1 MKISTFNVNSINARM
16 ENLSTWLKAEQPD
29 IVLLQ
34 ELKCEEAAFPFLEIS
49 ALGYNTVMLGEKSYN
64 GVAILSRRKIKV
76 IHEGLPGFKDEHAR
90 YLEAEVETEKE
101 KYRVASIYLPNGNP
115 PYNNS
120 KDESKFVYKLAFM
133 DALYQHAQKLLESG
147 ENVILGGDFNVIM
160 SALDVYDEKAFIG
173 NALYRPE
180 VISRLKSILYL
191 GYYDAYRMLYPH
203 HVGYTYWDYAGN
215 AFAADSGLRI
225 DYLLLSPS
233 VADKLINVAI
243 DKNPRREIKPSDHT
257 PLIAEINQ
265 YEQKK

>member
-16 ENLSTWLKAEQPD
+16 ENLSAWLKAEQPD

-64 GVAILSRRKIKV
+64 GVAILSRHKIKV
-76 IHEGLPGFKDEHAR
+76 MAEGLPNFADEHAR
-90 YLEAEVETEKE
+90 YIEAEIETEGQ

-133 DALYQHAQKLLESG
+133 DALYNHAKKLLERG

-160 SALDVYDEKAFIG
+160 SALDVYDEKAFLD

-180 VISRLKSILYL
+180 VISRLKSILHL
-191 GYYDAYRMLYPH
+191 GYYDAYRMLYPN

-233 VADKLINVAI
+233 VADKLVSVAI
-243 DKNPRREIKPSDHT
+243 DKNPRRGIRPSDHT
-257 PLIAEINQ
+257 PLIAEINK
-265 YEQKK
+265 YE

>member
-16 ENLSTWLKAEQPD
+16 ENLSAWLKAEQPD

-49 ALGYNTVMLGEKSYN
+49 ALGYNAVMLGEKSYN

-90 YLEAEVETEKE
+90 YIEAEVDVKGQ
-101 KYRVASIYLPNGNP
+101 KYRVASVYLPNGNP

-133 DALYQHAQKLLESG
+133 DALYNHAEKLLESG

-160 SALDVYDEKAFIG
+160 SAMDVYDEKAFIG

-191 GYYDAYRMLYPH
+191 GYYDAYRMLYPD

-215 AFAADSGLRI
+215 AFVSDSGLRI

-233 VADKLINVAI
+233 VADKLVSVAI
-243 DKNPRREIKPSDHT
+243 DKNPRRGTRPSDHT
-257 PLIAEINQ
+257 PLIAEINK
-265 YEQKK
+265 YE

>member
-16 ENLSTWLKAEQPD
+16 ENLSAWLKAEQPD

-191 GYYDAYRMLYPH
+191 GYYDAYRMLYPN

-243 DKNPRREIKPSDHT
+243 DKNPRRGIKPSDHT

>member
-49 ALGYNTVMLGEKSYN
+49 SLGYNTVMLGEKSYN

-191 GYYDAYRMLYPH
+191 GYYDAYRMLYPN

-243 DKNPRREIKPSDHT
+243 DKNPRRGIKPSDHT